1 MKNFFDVFISYGR
14 ADSKA
19 FAIKLNQRLTAQG
32 LNVWFDEEDIPLAV
46 DYQEQINDGIE
57 RTHNFIF
64 IIAPHSVNS
73 QYCLKEINLA
83 IKYNKRII
91 P

>member
-14 ADSKA
+14 ADSKT
-19 FAIKLNQRLTAQG
+19 FAIKLNQRLAAQG
-32 LNVWFDEEDIPLAV
+32 LNVWFDQEDIPLAV

-73 QYCLKEINLA
+73 QYCLTDF
-83 IKYNKRII
+83 
-91 P
+91 